1 MCYVV
6 ILYKVFIFYHLQY
19 YNASESKKIDSA
31 CKKTYKS
38 TPRSFI
44 SINYMH
50 IFEQNHFRQT
60 HLVSILKNGRHLGF
74 FNGTS
79 GRFVK

>member
-1 MCYVV
+1 MLLFYIKCSFSTIYSIIMLV
-6 ILYKVFIFYHLQY
+6 KV
-19 YNASESKKIDSA
+19 KKNDSA

-60 HLVSILKNGRHLGF
+60 HLLSILKNGRHLGF

>member
-1 MCYVV
+1 MLLFYIKCSFSTIYSIIMLV
-6 ILYKVFIFYHLQY
+6 KV
-19 YNASESKKIDSA
+19 KKKRFSMQENI
-31 CKKTYKS
+31 
-38 TPRSFI
+38 PRSFI

-60 HLVSILKNGRHLGF
+60 HLLSILKNGRHLGF